1 MSLLSTTHSHQLSN
15 QLTVGAGMCYV
26 LRFVSHNLLTQVV
39 RFLLL
44 LQLHIYICR
53 NMQKLFL
60 ETDACR
66 TFSQHFFIFAAT
78 PLSFSVT
85 LLPILCMYSFWE
97 VFQTFVRLLQLH
109 FVRYVYLSVW
119 PVLSCFCCG
128 CCLARCSL
136 SGSKQVVVLL
146 FFLLALF

>member
-1 MSLLSTTHSHQLSN
+1 
-15 QLTVGAGMCYV
+15 
-26 LRFVSHNLLTQVV
+26 
-39 RFLLL
+39 
-44 LQLHIYICR
+44 
-53 NMQKLFL
+53 
-60 ETDACR
+60 
-66 TFSQHFFIFAAT
+66 
-78 PLSFSVT
+78 
-85 LLPILCMYSFWE
+85 MYSFWE

-146 FFLLALF
+146 FFLLALFWSFASHYSFFFFPYYPLHFHFIYFMSTTTFPYFYDYCIHVSVLLMPLASFLCFSICFIINYYVPEVCWHFTYHRTCLGANLWILC